1 MRLLLHSTLLLSSL
15 ATIISAQDSIQCDP
29 ENQCPQDS
37 PCCSQ
42 YGQCGVG
49 AYCLGGCDPTSSF
62 SLAACAP
69 APVCKSAVYDFS
81 TLSNLESNTKYLGDA
96 SLADWVYS
104 GTPLPYS
111 QDVLLTMSEGTVGT
125 LVASTHYVWYGK
137 VSAVMKTSAGAGVVT
152 AFILLADSKDEI
164 DFEFVG
170 IELATAQTNFY
181 NQGVTNYENGNND
194 TVSGQATND
203 GFHTYEIDWTPD
215 TITWSIDGTSVRTLN
230 REDTWN
236 ATAQRYSYPQT
247 PARVQLSLWPAGLS
261 TNAPGTVAWAGGL
274 IDWQDQGN
282 MANGYYYAQFAT
294 VSIECYNPPAGADV
308 QGSESYVYTD
318 AALTNSSVS
327 VTGRGTVLGSFEAD
341 GLDMGRGGGSSNTT
355 KTASAGGPKQT
366 VPGAAGIGTVPGQ
379 TSAGGGGGGGGAS
392 STAAG
397 EGGSAQTG
405 FVQGSG
411 GMGTSGSSGG
421 VEVRIPVRR
430 LWGTLVAGVVVGV
443 GCVVLL

>member
-1 MRLLLHSTLLLSSL
+1 MSAGLTLLFTYVSASPTQTTSLSLPSCL
-15 ATIISAQDSIQCDP
+15 TPPSPLTPSP
-29 ENQCPQDS
+29 E
-37 PCCSQ
+37 

-49 AYCLGGCDPTSSF
+49 AYCLGGCDPVSSF
-62 SLAACAP
+62 SLSACAP
-69 APVCKSAVYDFS
+69 APVCKSATYDFS
-81 TLSNLESNTKYLGDA
+81 TLSALESNTKYLGDA

-111 QDVLLTMSEGTVGT
+111 QDILLTMSEGTVGT

-170 IELATAQTNFY
+170 IELSTAQTNFY

-194 TVSGQATND
+194 TVPGQATND
-203 GFHTYEIDWTPD
+203 GFHTYEIDWTVD
-215 TITWSIDGTSVRTLN
+215 SITWSIDGNAVRSLN

-236 ATAQRYSYPQT
+236 ETAQRYSYPQT

-274 IDWQDQGN
+274 IDWQDAGN

-294 VSIECYNPPAGADV
+294 VSIDCYAPPAGADV
-308 QGSESYVYTD
+308 QGTTSYVYTD
-318 AALTNSSVS
+318 PGLTNSSVS
-327 VTGRGTVLGSFEAD
+327 VTNRETVLGSFLAD
-341 GLDMGRGGGSSNTT
+341 GLDRGRGASDANST
-355 KTASAGGPKQT
+355 KTASADAPKQT

-379 TSAGGGGGGGGAS
+379 ENNGPNSSGSGGAS
-392 STAAG
+392 TTA
-397 EGGSAQTG
+397 GGSSSAQTG

-411 GMGTSGSSGG
+411 GMESQGQGSSGA
-421 VEVRIPVRR
+421 VEVRVPVRR
-430 LWGTLVAGVVVGV
+430 LWGTLVVGIGVGV